1 MTPVTTSPPT
11 PIVADPLPEE
21 IVWGVMGEPDIED
34 VIIEDDQPVDNWI
47 SEKQQRLLT
56 TSAYSSFDF
65 DFPFI
70 LTANVG
76 LFYADKQ
83 PPLVPDVML
92 SLRVK
97 CPEDWTQK
105 KNRSYFVWNM
115 RKSPDVVI
123 EIVSNTIGNEL
134 GSKLEDYVIAGVGYY
149 VVFDPFQY
157 LSEDLLRVY
166 ERRGM
171 SYHLKPNYL
180 LEEID
185 LGLALWSGEF
195 EGSSYEHWLRWCD
208 LSGNLFLTGD
218 EKFEIE
224 KQRAE
229 VEKQRADA
237 EKQRAD
243 RLSQLLREQGI
254 DPDTL

>member
-1 MTPVTTSPPT
+1 MTLATTASPPQ
-11 PIVADPLPEE
+11 PLTQQSPEE
-21 IVWGVMGEPDIED
+21 TEWGVMGEPDISN
-34 VIIEDDQPVDNWI
+34 VIIEDGKPVDNWI

-56 TSAYSSFDF
+56 SSAYSSFKF

-76 LFYADKQ
+76 LFYADKS

-97 CPEDWTQK
+97 CPDDWTQK

-115 RKSPDVVI
+115 GKSPDIAI
-123 EIVSNTIGNEL
+123 EIVSNKIGNEL
-134 GSKLEDYVIAGVGYY
+134 GSKLEDYLAAGVGYY

-157 LSEDLLRVY
+157 LSSDLLRVY

-171 SYHLKPNYL
+171 SYRLKSDYL
-180 LEEID
+180 LEEAN
-185 LGLALWSGEF
+185 LGLRLWSGEF
-195 EGSSYEHWLRWCD
+195 EGSFYEHWLRWCD
-208 LSGNLFLTGD
+208 QAGNIFLTGD

-229 VEKQRADA
+229 M

-243 RLSQLLREQGI
+243 RLAQLLKEQGI
-254 DPDTL
+254 DPDTIKI